1 MIARVEDQL
10 QLAATATAV
19 SCARVFVRATLPRWG
34 ASRILDDAVLV
45 TSELVTNAVRAT
57 GITEPNPVW
66 SRLASLSLLTVRLVG
81 LDASVVVEVWD
92 ASLEQPVIRHASADD
107 RDGRGLRIVERLSS
121 RWGSY
126 PYRGGKVVW
135 AELAAYPRE
144 EAERGGLDSQTL
156 TRVREGLQRL

>member
-19 SCARVFVRATLPRWG
+19 SCARVF
-34 ASRILDDAVLV
+34 
-45 TSELVTNAVRAT
+45 VRAT

-81 LDASVVVEVWD
+81 LDASVVIEVWD

-107 RDGRGLRIVERLSS
+107 KDGRGLRIVERLSS

-144 EAERGGLDSQTL
+144 EAAERGGLIP
-156 TRVREGLQRL
+156 RR